1 MNTKLYVGNL
11 PYSFTED
18 EIEEIFSAHGTV
30 ESVLIMPC
38 RLTGQSSRG
47 VAYVMMDS
55 QNKALRAMAALNG
68 SQIEGRSLIVNKN
81 WGERKSPTQEI
92 DKRDPLE
99 ESHLAAA

>member
-1 MNTKLYVGNL
+1 MNTRLYVGNL
-11 PYSFTED
+11 PYSFREKKQL
-18 EIEEIFSAHGTV
+18 EAMFSVYGKV
-30 ESVLIMPC
+30 ESV
-38 RLTGQSSRG
+38 RLMTDIFTGGPRRA
-47 VAYVMMDS
+47 AYVEMDS
-55 QNKALRAMAALNG
+55 QKNALQAMAALNG